1 MAESDIVDSLSI
13 TDALLTTIMLSGLFL
28 AAFILV
34 PGSF

>member
-1 MAESDIVDSLSI
+1 MAEPDVVDSLSI